1 MPDGD
6 VPLANN
12 FLPLIIALVVLV
24 MFSAFTSMTETAFS
38 CASKLKLRSLAYN
51 GNKRAKRVL
60 TLAEEKYDKLIS
72 TILIGN
78 NLVNITS
85 ATLATMLFAMLI
97 KNEATANTVSTI
109 ATTVVVLIFG
119 EITPK
124 LVAKIYPEKIAMTF
138 YPLIIVFYYI
148 LFPLNCM
155 FSGWRW
161 LITKIFHLQSNDTVT
176 EEEILTIVKDAE
188 EDGTFKQEET
198 KLIRS
203 VIEFDDLEV
212 GDILVPR
219 VNIVAIEV
227 SASMQEICELF
238 SKEGY
243 SRILVYKDSIDTI
256 IGTIHEKDF
265 FTAYLSGKKNIEGI
279 LQNAFYTTE
288 HAKISVL
295 LKQLQKNKIHIAVVL
310 DEYGGTLGIV
320 TLEDILEELV
330 GEIWDE
336 HDEEVNYFKQLEEN
350 VVLIDGKASVDDMF
364 EYFGLDEKDNPCDAN
379 TVSGWLIEQ
388 LGLIPSS
395 GTIFNFK
402 NLEIMVLKSTVK
414 KVLQIK
420 VNVKNNQ
427 ETAE

>member
-1 MPDGD
+1 M
-6 VPLANN
+6 
-12 FLPLIIALVVLV
+12 
-24 MFSAFTSMTETAFS
+24 
-38 CASKLKLRSLAYN
+38 
-51 GNKRAKRVL
+51 
-60 TLAEEKYDKLIS
+60 
-72 TILIGN
+72 
-78 NLVNITS
+78 
-85 ATLATMLFAMLI
+85 
-97 KNEATANTVSTI
+97 
-109 ATTVVVLIFG
+109 
-119 EITPK
+119 
-124 LVAKIYPEKIAMTF
+124 
-138 YPLIIVFYYI
+138 FYYI
-148 LFPLNCM
+148 LFPLNCV